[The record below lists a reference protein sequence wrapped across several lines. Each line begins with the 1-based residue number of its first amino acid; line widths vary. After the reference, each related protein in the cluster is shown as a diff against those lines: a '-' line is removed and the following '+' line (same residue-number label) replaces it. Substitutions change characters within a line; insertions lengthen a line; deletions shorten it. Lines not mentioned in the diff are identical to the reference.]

1 MKKDHGLDILA
12 EIIVVWPWLQLN
24 LGFGMLEIESVSR
37 NVNYIVDKVIT
48 KNSQIRYLIF
58 FLFQNFCYN
67 VFPTIQRCQNT
78 KLTQGFCD
86 D

>member
-58 FLFQNFCYN
+58 FSFFKIFVTMYSPPSRGVKILN
-67 VFPTIQRCQNT
+67 
-78 KLTQGFCD
+78 
-86 D
+86 